1 MIQRLAKGLWPVTR
15 RRSVLRVGYVEAHPW
30 SYRARNGVQG
40 LDTTAVSLVAGKMA
54 CSIEYRCMPP
64 SQLAEGLLTGEYDVA
79 IGGLIEPAQAGIV
92 AVAVPHTRILASA
105 DGFRARCR
113 RVFFPHVWWVRRRDV
128 LLRYRLVAMLL
139 WCRMCA
145 RRQHSISRQDAHQGQ
160 SPAHASRK

>member
-79 IGGLIEPAQAGIV
+79 IGGLIEPALAGIV

-128 LLRYRLVAMLL
+128 LLRYHLVAMLL

-145 RRQHSISRQDAHQGQ
+145 RRQHSINRQDVRPRAK
-160 SPAHASRK
+160 PRTRIP